1 MRNIPVFL
9 CIFLINIHS
18 FKHINPIIL
27 WHLHI
32 NRTLNIPVLSNASYQ
47 SKTPTKNNK
56 LIIINKIVR
65 IRQLLLILFI
75 HIAFYNQ
82 IKLRFYLTHLFL
94 MHPFST
100 PCKHQQNLW
109 FSNILKG
116 QRKGVLGTNGFISDL
131 YILIL
136 IYQSTCFYIYNSH
149 NQSIQ

>member
-1 MRNIPVFL
+1 MENASIAGVRFKHKLFKNIPVMRNIPVFL

-116 QRKGVLGTNGFISDL
+116 
-131 YILIL
+131 
-136 IYQSTCFYIYNSH
+136 
-149 NQSIQ
+149 